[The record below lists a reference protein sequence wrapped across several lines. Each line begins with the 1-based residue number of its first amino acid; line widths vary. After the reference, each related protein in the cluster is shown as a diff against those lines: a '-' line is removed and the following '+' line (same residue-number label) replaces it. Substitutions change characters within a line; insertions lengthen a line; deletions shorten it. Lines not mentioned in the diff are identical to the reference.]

1 MEYGVTVMVNA
12 SPLENPSIS
21 LRDPAVWQET
31 FGGGSTQ
38 SGVSVTPASAMGY
51 PPVWRAINLIS
62 GDVAS
67 LPLKVY
73 RRMPDGGK
81 EPATSLPS
89 YNLMRRKASMDVKAF
104 DMIRTLTSHALLRG
118 NGYAAIIRNGRR
130 DPVELIL
137 LDPSETYPAK
147 VNGELWY
154 VTQVEGDEIKLRA
167 RDVLHIR
174 GLSADNYVGYD
185 VVTVMAE
192 ALGVGMAAQ
201 RFGARFFGHG
211 ANMSGLLMVPGFF
224 PEEKIRNT
232 MEAWKSMQSGLDNSH
247 KVALLQEGVKFQ
259 QLQMSPEQSQF
270 LQTREHEVRQTVAS
284 ILGCPPHKL
293 GDPTRTS
300 HNSLEQENVSYL
312 NDCLKP
318 WLREWEAECDDK
330 LLSETQ
336 YANDTHF
343 FAFNRNALLQM
354 EAKDRA
360 EVYARHLEH
369 GTLTINDVLRAEDLP
384 TVGDLGDRRYRP
396 ANLVEINEE
405 SDAELAQQQ
414 MQNQPDDED
423 DSEQD
428 EDTETETS
436 EEDETESRESAMLK
450 AMVTSSV
457 TKALEIEAQRIVKAA
472 GKETNLV
479 AWMDKFYPQWVANA
493 ELPSPESHAAFADHS
508 IRSQKEIF
516 DVVSC
521 STPESLSSAVAD
533 CVATWSDRG
542 NIITERILGKSNG

>member
-21 LRDPAVWQET
+21 IRDPAVWQET
-31 FGGGSTQ
+31 FGGGPTQ
-38 SGVSVTPASAMGY
+38 SGVSVTPSSAMGY

-67 LPLKVY
+67 LPLKIF
-73 RRMPDGGK
+73 RREPDGGK
-81 EPATSLPS
+81 EAATSLPA
-89 YNLMRRKASMDVKAF
+89 YHLMRKKASRDVKAF

-118 NGYAAIIRNGRR
+118 NGYAAIYRNKRR
-130 DPVELIL
+130 DPVELVL

-147 VNGELWY
+147 VNGDLWY
-154 VTQVEGDEIKLRA
+154 VTQVEGDDIRIPA
-167 RDVLHIR
+167 RDILHIR
-174 GLSADNYVGYD
+174 GLSADSYVGYD
-185 VVTVMAE
+185 VVSVMAE

-211 ANMSGLLMVPGFF
+211 ANMSGLLMVPGHF

-247 KVALLQEGVKFQ
+247 KIALLQEGVKFQ

-270 LQTREHEVRQTVAS
+270 LQTREYEVRQTVAS

-293 GDPTRTS
+293 GDSTRTS
-300 HNSLEQENVSYL
+300 HNSLESENVSYL

-318 WLREWEAECDDK
+318 WLREWETECDDK

-336 YANDTHF
+336 LSNDTHF

-360 EVYARHLEH
+360 EVYSRHLEH
-369 GTLTINDVLRAEDLP
+369 GTLTINDVLKAEDLP
-384 TVGDLGDRRYRP
+384 TIGEKGDRRYRP
-396 ANLVEINEE
+396 ANLMEIGEE
-405 SDAELAQQQ
+405 SDEAMQQQ
-414 MQNQPDDED
+414 QAMPQDDDDEED
-423 DSEQD
+423 DTEEEETT
-428 EDTETETS
+428 EDTSKEK
-436 EEDETESRESAMLK
+436 AMLR

-457 TKALEIEAQRIVKAA
+457 TKALEIESQRVVKAA
-472 GKETNLV
+472 KKETNLV
-479 AWMDKFYPQWVANA
+479 AWMDGFYDNWISNA
-493 ELPSPESHAAFADHS
+493 ELPSSQESHLAFIDHS
-508 IRSQKEIF
+508 VRSKMEIF

-521 STPESLSSAVAD
+521 STPESLPAAVAE

-542 NIITERILGKSNG
+542 NLITERILGE